1 MSRRTTKALVV
12 GSAYAASTMIP
23 FGRLRGRRL
32 ALAAAVGAVGG
43 AALAGT
49 VAYVNPVKS
58 QEKSPTPESPRAEPS
73 GERPTPSPVIIAV
86 AAGMGAVLG
95 AGGTLLTVYLDRWIE
110 HGLRRAGVRRPR
122 PWMVAGAGL
131 LGVAQEAL
139 ESKTAAD

>member
-1 MSRRTTKALVV
+1 MSGRTTKALVV

-32 ALAAAVGAVGG
+32 ALAAAVGAMGG

-49 VAYVNPVKS
+49 VAYVNPDKS
-58 QEKSPTPESPRAEPS
+58 WEKSPTPDSPQTEPS
-73 GERPTPSPVIIAV
+73 GERPIPSPVIIAV
-86 AAGMGAVLG
+86 AAGMGSVLG

-139 ESKTAAD
+139 ESKTAED